1 MPRELGTAGLG
12 EGRLIGFNIKK
23 GRLEVHPGQQVR
35 KLHRFLLY
43 HLHRIGRPRSD
54 SWGGGGGEW
63 YSSESYAHHR
73 CWVGHIGPC
82 PTPEGCPGP
91 RTWSKLVSG
100 PWSTTRRRRGSWGGG
115 GMTSLRTMIPRR
127 PCNGHVGAW
136 PCTIGCYWARC
147 RGVQDALCG
156 GEGTPPERNRG

>member
-54 SWGGGGGEW
+54 SWGGGVGG
-63 YSSESYAHHR
+63 
-73 CWVGHIGPC
+73 
-82 PTPEGCPGP
+82 
-91 RTWSKLVSG
+91 
-100 PWSTTRRRRGSWGGG
+100 
-115 GMTSLRTMIPRR
+115 
-127 PCNGHVGAW
+127 
-136 PCTIGCYWARC
+136 
-147 RGVQDALCG
+147 
-156 GEGTPPERNRG
+156 GTPPSHTPTIDVGWGTLDHARRPRVAPGPGHGPNWLVDRGPPPEDDVGRGVGEG